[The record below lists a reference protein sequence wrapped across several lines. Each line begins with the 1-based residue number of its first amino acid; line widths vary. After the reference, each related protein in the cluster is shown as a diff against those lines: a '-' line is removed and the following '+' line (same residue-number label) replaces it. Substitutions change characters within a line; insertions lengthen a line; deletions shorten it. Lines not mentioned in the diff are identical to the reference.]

1 MSELDLFIAALERD
15 DPAERDAYLAQA
27 CGGNADL
34 RRRVERLLRLHGQAG
49 SFLEPPPVAPGE
61 TVDPQTGAFRG
72 GPEHANDQDIRG
84 AEPTPHAEQSGT
96 RLGPY
101 KLLQ

>member
-1 MSELDLFIAALERD
+1 MRELDLFIAALERD

-27 CGGNADL
+27 CGGDADL

-61 TVDPQTGAFRG
+61 TVDPQPAEPPG
-72 GPEHANDQDIRG
+72 GPEHADAPGIRAADLTPP
-84 AEPTPHAEQSGT
+84 AEAAGT

-101 KLLQ
+101 KLL

>member
-27 CGGNADL
+27 CGGDAEL

-49 SFLEPPPVAPGE
+49 SFLKPPAVAPGE
-61 TVDPQTGAFRG
+61 TVDPEKGESLG
-72 GPEHANDQDIRG
+72 GPEDAKVQGLRAADPPPP
-84 AEPTPHAEQSGT
+84 AEAAGT